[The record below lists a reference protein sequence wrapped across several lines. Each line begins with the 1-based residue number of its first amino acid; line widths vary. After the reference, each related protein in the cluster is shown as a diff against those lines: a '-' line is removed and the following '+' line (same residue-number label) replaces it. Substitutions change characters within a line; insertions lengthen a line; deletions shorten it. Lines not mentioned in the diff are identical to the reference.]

1 MKGLILKDLAIV
13 KTQMRSMLIIFAV
26 VMFMMFMGQ
35 NTNFVVMYS
44 NILFMMFGVTTL
56 SYDAFENGHAF
67 LFTLPVTRKL
77 YVKEKYIFSLG
88 CLLIGFIVSLGVLGF
103 TAISTKTFDISL
115 AVGYMFAG
123 IIFLSIMLPIDF
135 KFGPEKAR
143 VAMILVVLILVSTGY
158 TLVEVAKKLDL
169 LKYLGTVP
177 EIGVV
182 ALLGMLG
189 LIAVAILFASYKI
202 SCKIICNKEF

>member
-13 KTQMRSMLIIFAV
+13 KTQLKSMIIVFAV
-26 VMFMMFMGQ
+26 VIFMMFMGQ

-56 SYDAFENGHAF
+56 SYDAFENGYAF

-77 YVKEKYIFSLG
+77 YVKEKYVFSLG
-88 CLLIGFIVSLGVLGF
+88 CLLVGFLVSLGVLGF
-103 TAISTKTFDISL
+103 TAITTKTFDISL
-115 AVGYMFAG
+115 AVGYMFGG

-143 VAMILVVLILVSTGY
+143 VAMIIVILILVSTGY
-158 TLVEVAKKLDL
+158 ALVEAAKKLDL
-169 LKYLGTVP
+169 LKYLANIP
-177 EIGVV
+177 EIGVASV
-182 ALLGMLG
+182 LGILG
-189 LIAVAILFASYKI
+189 VIAFSVLFASYKI
-202 SCKIICNKEF
+202 SCKIICKKEF